1 MQTIELK
8 KGLNVELET
17 IIMGLSQLEADDLT
31 DFFVRLNQQVQ
42 QTASPIDAAQQDILL
57 LKQIKSKIP
66 QTVVNRLKA
75 LQLKR
80 QKGVISDKEN
90 AEILLISDF
99 IENKS
104 AERIYL
110 LGQLAQLRK
119 VSITDLAKQLDL
131 KNFHG

>member
-17 IIMGLSQLEADDLT
+17 IIMGLSQLEVDDLT

-131 KNFHG
+131 KSFHG